1 MEDHDVLIA
10 ATERHRLSAQQ
21 RKPLPL
27 EGALNPDNRALQHRS
42 PRLELDGTENLK
54 RNPAASQPEVQSG
67 APIATAA
74 TVSGVLAAPKRLRC
88 PPASLVACGIIATGA
103 VDSSPAVANG
113 LVYVGSDDGHL
124 NGFSS
129 PGGMTSMAQRP
140 PSPSRLRRISRFA
153 SRRSCR
159 CALFCAGTGSSVSEF
174 AGNRFDSFVLRSGV
188 GGGTCSNTTQQTR
201 WSLAS

>member
-1 MEDHDVLIA
+1 VNGDATSVDPRSVAAAAVLQNEGVIVLPKLGMEARGSPPVEDHDVLIA

-124 NGFSS
+124 NSFSS

-140 PSPSRLRRISRFA
+140 PSPSRLRPNLS
-153 SRRSCR
+153 
-159 CALFCAGTGSSVSEF
+159 
-174 AGNRFDSFVLRSGV
+174 LRLS
-188 GGGTCSNTTQQTR
+188 
-201 WSLAS
+201 A